1 MGMSVRGYS
10 AVHSQVGDAVMNTP
24 ILIVTPGW
32 SLGSPDMNS
41 LALKWPIAALLP
53 LSLAWKLT
61 VRRDVAIT
69 FVGEAGDIRR
79 FATPAFDGFSRPRS
93 VGTHDPVTR
102 CDVDQE
108 GMDLPARVSE
118 TLRGGPKDLSLTIR
132 SIAWKA
138 QVRLSP
144 ATVG

>member
-1 MGMSVRGYS
+1 VRGYS

-79 FATPAFDGFSRPRS
+79 FATQHLMAFLGL
-93 VGTHDPVTR
+93 V
-102 CDVDQE
+102 Q
-108 GMDLPARVSE
+108 
-118 TLRGGPKDLSLTIR
+118 
-132 SIAWKA
+132 
-138 QVRLSP
+138 
-144 ATVG
+144 